1 MKEQQIVRDV
11 QNILITSEN
20 GNLWVKAYT
29 EYAKSILKNKE
40 KYNENRGLFRLHFPF
55 YAYSSIGKAKR
66 NSKASIYD
74 LRVCGHSV
82 GTISAKVNKLKE
94 REVHLSVSKRKI
106 NTIKKYFLPIDDK
119 RLDNLVEKCGD
130 KKGGIKIDWVKD
142 SANRERFLKLFLNNN
157 FASKKLFSE
166 EHRIENLLLSEFS
179 NKKCKKI
186 IGNIQPI
193 KLGHSFFQ
201 LTTPISASNHQPTFS
216 MSKNGASGG
225 GIDILARISHKKNN
239 RDSRIAVIELKDE
252 NNSTEPAKDVMF
264 QALSYATFIA
274 YLLKYRE
281 DLGEKWWKIF
291 KHNKGSKLPAEII
304 IDVVIL
310 MPKGNLEEGSLDSI
324 NIPEI
329 HATLKPYTLYYEI
342 DKNRL
347 ISGFSGTLY
356 DELSKVFL

>member
-1 MKEQQIVRDV
+1 MKEQQIVRYV

-20 GNLWVKAYT
+20 SNLWVKAYT
-29 EYAKSILKNKE
+29 EYAKYILKNKE

-55 YAYSSIGKAKR
+55 YAYSSIGKAKS

-94 REVHLSVSKRKI
+94 REVHLSVLKRKI
-106 NTIKKYFLPIDDK
+106 STIKKYFLLIGDK
-119 RLDNLVEKCGD
+119 RLDNLVERCSD
-130 KKGGIKIDWVKD
+130 RKGGIKIDWVKD

-157 FASKKLFSE
+157 FVSNKLFSE

-179 NKKCKKI
+179 KKCEKK
-186 IGNIQPI
+186 IGNIQPV

-225 GIDILARISHKKNN
+225 GIDILARISHNNSN

-252 NNSTEPAKDVMF
+252 NNNNEPAKDVMF

-291 KHNKGSKLPAEII
+291 KHNEESKLPAKII

-310 MPKGNLEEGSLDSI
+310 MPKGNSEEGSLDPI

-329 HATLKPYTLYYEI
+329 HVILKPYTLYYEI
-342 DKNRL
+342 DKNGS

-356 DELSKVFL
+356 DEL